1 LNTRWNPN
9 ATTVAG
15 GKGEGNELNQLSHP
29 RGLDIDYD
37 GTLYIADSGNH
48 RIVEWKK
55 NATAGR
61 IVAGGN
67 KGAGVDQLND
77 PTDVVIDHRNNS
89 LIIADS
95 QNRRVV
101 RWPRE
106 NGRFGQI
113 LISSIRCWGLAMDYD
128 GNLYITDM
136 FANEVKLWN
145 STSNEA
151 TLLIGEHGKGDQL
164 NQLNR
169 PHFIFVDENESMYIA
184 DLDNNRVML
193 WQKDEKQGIIIA
205 DAKGR
210 GKNPIQLA
218 SPAAAFVDRLGIV
231 YIVDGMNN
239 RVVRVFTGIERRSE
253 IVVGNNGQG
262 NHANQ
267 LYFPQDLAF
276 DAENNLYVV
285 DGSNHRVQKFSILS

>member
-1 LNTRWNPN
+1 MNTRWNPN

-15 GKGEGNELNQLSHP
+15 GKGPGNELNQLFEP

-67 KGAGVDQLND
+67 KGAEVDQLSS
-77 PTDVVIDHRNNS
+77 PRDVVIDHRNNS
-89 LIIADS
+89 LIIADLG
-95 QNRRVV
+95 NTRVV

-113 LISSIRCWGLAMDYD
+113 LISSISCWGLAMDYD
-128 GNLYITDM
+128 GNLYITD
-136 FANEVKLWN
+136 ASNNEVKLWN
-145 STSNEA
+145 STSNET
-151 TLLIGEHGKGDQL
+151 TLFIGEHGKGDQL
-164 NQLNR
+164 NQLNG

-184 DLDNNRVML
+184 DFYNHRVML
-193 WQKDEKQGIIIA
+193 WKKDEKQGIIIA

-210 GKNPIQLA
+210 GKNPIQLE
-218 SPAAAFVDRLGIV
+218 SPVAVFVDRLGIV
-231 YIVDGMNN
+231 YIVDGMYG
-239 RVVRVFTGIERRSE
+239 RVIRVFTGIDRRSE
-253 IVVGNNGQG
+253 IVVGNNSRG
-262 NHANQ
+262 NHSNQ
-267 LYFPQDLAF
+267 LHFPQDLAF

-285 DGSNHRVQKFSILS
+285 DGSNNRVQKFSILS